1 MRKILIAILL
11 VLLII
16 LAGFTI
22 FQGISIGSFKILSTQ
37 DIISLND
44 SLTAEINGANTKI
57 KNDLQNK
64 KTELNGQVEQLLRNK
79 ESYYE
84 VANVST
90 ESEINKASTQEVY
103 DIAFLFLKI
112 GRHGRAEG
120 VNFRMDILSADAGDT
135 SVKNIAFT
143 VTGAYSATIEFIRSL
158 EDDSELAFKIE
169 DFHMIPAEGNNLETT
184 FNVKGVRINSE
195 TSSDDDTSTQTT
207 SVGGTI
213 TDTTDLDQTNTNTV
227 Q

>member
-11 VLLII
+11 VLLIS

-195 TSSDDDTSTQTT
+195 TLTDNDTSTQTT

>member
-79 ESYYE
+79 ESY
-84 VANVST
+84 
-90 ESEINKASTQEVY
+90 
-103 DIAFLFLKI
+103 
-112 GRHGRAEG
+112 
-120 VNFRMDILSADAGDT
+120 
-135 SVKNIAFT
+135 
-143 VTGAYSATIEFIRSL
+143 
-158 EDDSELAFKIE
+158 
-169 DFHMIPAEGNNLETT
+169 
-184 FNVKGVRINSE
+184 
-195 TSSDDDTSTQTT
+195 
-207 SVGGTI
+207 
-213 TDTTDLDQTNTNTV
+213 
-227 Q
+227 

>member
-11 VLLII
+11 VLLIV

-22 FQGISIGSFKILSTQ
+22 FQGISIGSFQILSAQ
-37 DIISLND
+37 KIISLDD
-44 SLTAEINGANTKI
+44 SLTAEINQANTKI

-64 KTELNGQVEQLLRNK
+64 KTELNTQVEQLLLNK
-79 ESYYE
+79 EGYYE

-120 VNFRMDILSADAGDT
+120 VNFRMDIISADAGDT
-135 SVKNIAFT
+135 SVKDIAFT

-158 EDDSELAFKIE
+158 EDDSELSFKIE

-184 FNVKGVRINSE
+184 FNVKGVRINPE
-195 TSSDDDTSTQTT
+195 TLTENSTS
-207 SVGGTI
+207 
-213 TDTTDLDQTNTNTV
+213 TDTTSTGEASTDTTELDQTNTNTV

>member
-64 KTELNGQVEQLLRNK
+64 KTELNGEVEQLLRNK

-90 ESEINKASTQEVY
+90 ESEINKAITQEVY

-158 EDDSELAFKIE
+158 EDDSELSFKIE

-195 TSSDDDTSTQTT
+195 TLTDNDTSTQTT